1 MSSCCP
7 TKDTHNHNHS
17 RFDYIMN
24 GSLAVILIIMM
35 GYILAPEYSWIHD
48 MAYAIIELFHTMWWG
63 LLLGILFI
71 GLMSKV
77 PREYYA
83 AIMGRDDNILG
94 IMRAIIAGIV
104 LDLCNHGIL
113 LVAAKLYERGV
124 SMPKVMAFM
133 IASPWNSL
141 SLTFILFAFIGVKW
155 TLIYTALS
163 MLIALTTGLIY
174 AGLTTAGIIPQN
186 KNKIDLPKNFSVT
199 KDAKKR
205 LKTFKAD
212 KGFFYDITFGSW
224 NEVKMLLRWLL
235 LGLIITAAIRA
246 FVPPEMFASTFG
258 PTFLG
263 LAATLGVTT
272 ILEICSEGS
281 APIAAEIFTSA
292 KAPGNAFAFLM
303 AGVATDYTEIMI
315 IREFA
320 KSWWIALSLPLI
332 TVPQIL
338 LLGWILNMAGT
349 P

>member
-1 MSSCCP
+1 MSSCCSTD
-7 TKDTHNHNHS
+7 TKTHSHS
-17 RFDYIMN
+17 KIDYILH
-24 GSLAVILIIMM
+24 GSLSAIFLVLF
-35 GYILAPEYSWIHD
+35 GYALAPEYDWLHN

-63 LLLGILFI
+63 LALGIAFI
-71 GLMSKV
+71 GLMSKI

-83 AIMGRDDNILG
+83 VIMGRDDNVIG

-113 LVAAKLYERGV
+113 LIAAKLYERGV
-124 SMPKVMAFM
+124 SMAKVMAFM

-163 MLIALTTGLIY
+163 MLIALVTGLIY
-174 AGLTTAGIIPQN
+174 AALERAEIIPEN
-186 KNKIDLPKNFSVT
+186 KNKTDIPKNFSL
-199 KDAKKR
+199 KQDAKER

-212 KGFFYDITFGSW
+212 KKFFHDITFGSW
-224 NEVKMLLRWLL
+224 SEVKMLLRWLL
-235 LGLIITAAIRA
+235 LGLVITAAIRT
-246 FVPPEMFASTFG
+246 FVPPEMFATTFG
-258 PTFLG
+258 PTLLG
-263 LAATLGVTT
+263 LGTTLIVTT

-292 KAPGNAFAFLM
+292 KAPGNAFTFLM
-303 AGVATDYTEIMI
+303 AGVATDYTELMI
-315 IREFA
+315 IKEFS

-338 LLGWILNMAGT
+338 LLGWILNMAGMF
-349 P
+349 

>member
-7 TKDTHNHNHS
+7 TNTKTHSHS
-17 RFDYIMN
+17 KIDYILH
-24 GSLAVILIIMM
+24 GSIFALFLVLT
-35 GYILAPEYSWIHD
+35 GYILTPEYDWLHD

-83 AIMGRDDNILG
+83 AIMGRDDNVLG
-94 IMRAIIAGIV
+94 IMRAIIAGII

-155 TLIYTALS
+155 TLIYTAFS
-163 MLIALTTGLIY
+163 MLIALLTGLIY
-174 AGLTTAGIIPQN
+174 AGLTSAKIIPEN
-186 KNKIDLPKNFSVT
+186 KNKVDLPKNFSLT
-199 KDAKKR
+199 KDAKTR

-212 KGFFYDITFGSW
+212 KQFFHDITFGSW
-224 NEVKMLLRWLL
+224 HEVKMLLRWLL
-235 LGLIITAAIRA
+235 LGLLMTAAIRA